1 MTGGRP
7 ILPSSRFSA
16 EARAD
21 SNGLRTMCSRTLLA
35 VLALLVIF
43 VGCGSA
49 ETTTSVKTVTTKTA
63 TITQSSLTRAQRF
76 RVCLAQ
82 SGIRLR
88 HISNVPGRVPLIQV
102 PAAYLGAMANTN
114 QVYDYWVAASPSDA
128 QRAADELNA
137 ALSQKLGRRAKAA
150 FANGFV
156 VFSGN
161 EGNEPPSTEEDEQKV
176 RAADGCSAYVS
187 Q

>member
-1 MTGGRP
+1 
-7 ILPSSRFSA
+7 
-16 EARAD
+16 
-21 SNGLRTMCSRTLLA
+21 MCSRTLLA
-35 VLALLVIF
+35 VLPLLVVS

-49 ETTTSVKTVTTKTA
+49 ETTTSIKTVTTRTVA
-63 TITQSSLTRAQRF
+63 ITQSGLTRGQQF
-76 RVCLAQ
+76 RVCLAK
-82 SGIRLR
+82 SDIHLR

-102 PAAYLGAMANTN
+102 PAEYLGAMANTN
-114 QVYDYWVAASPSDA
+114 QVYDYWLAASPSDA
-128 QRAADELNA
+128 QRAADQLNA

-156 VFSGN
+156 VFAGN
-161 EGNEPPSTEEDEQKV
+161 EGNEKPSAEEDEQKV

>member
-1 MTGGRP
+1 
-7 ILPSSRFSA
+7 
-16 EARAD
+16 
-21 SNGLRTMCSRTLLA
+21 MCSRTLLA
-35 VLALLVIF
+35 VLPLLVVS

-49 ETTTSVKTVTTKTA
+49 ETTTSIKAVTTKA
-63 TITQSSLTRAQRF
+63 GVITPSGLTRAQQF
-76 RVCLAQ
+76 RVCLAK

-88 HISNVPGRVPLIQV
+88 HVSNVPGRVPLIQV
-102 PAAYLGAMANTN
+102 PAEYLGAMANTN

-128 QRAADELNA
+128 QRAADQLNT
-137 ALSQKLGRRAKAA
+137 ALSQELGRRARAA

-156 VFSGN
+156 VFAGN
-161 EGNEPPSTEEDEQKV
+161 EGNQKPSTEDDEQKV